1 MTTDHSE
8 SAEIAAGFLRYLDA
22 NKKRP
27 LLREVLAILHREV
40 EPQLPEI
47 MVESA
52 IELPPADRQA
62 LLDSL
67 SGKPHSGDIKFV
79 VNPELI
85 GGLRITHGDKVLDMS
100 VQGKLRKIYA

>member
-1 MTTDHSE
+1 MSDNSE
-8 SAEIAAGFLRYLDA
+8 SAEIAAGFLRYLENN
-22 NKKRP
+22 NKRQ

-47 MVESA
+47 VVESA
-52 IELPPADRQA
+52 IELPAADRRA

-67 SGKPHSGDIKFV
+67 SSKPHAGEIKFV

-100 VQGKLRKIYA
+100 IQGKLKRLYA